1 MEHLKCL
8 RALFLTNPQDDLA
21 AIRSAKGDRVDDT
34 CDWVLTQHQ
43 YTSWLVEESPQLL
56 WLSGAPGIGKTMIAS
71 FLVEELTPI
80 AERTPQMT
88 LAYYFCDDKRQER
101 RTATAILRGLLLQV
115 LRQRPI
121 LFKYIQESFEMSRDS
136 LFKNFHALWRIFVA
150 IVNDPEVGEVCCLV
164 DALDECEKD
173 SRQLF
178 LFGLKKLY
186 CSQQSNIASVKFII
200 TSRRD
205 NEIVESLS
213 AVSPAI
219 WHLQIDSGKVNHDVS
234 KFINTKVN
242 ELSALKGYS
251 AGLKKDIKRALTDKA
266 GGTFLYVSLVLS
278 LLKRT
283 RAQSLVREK
292 LESLPEDLNNLYDKI
307 LSQIDQDCAEIAI
320 FVFRWVAVATRPL
333 TVKELAMARA
343 LSEWKTNKLPPDD
356 HLDEL
361 KDIFKCCEPLVTL
374 DTDHDTINLV
384 HQSAKDYLLGAY
396 LQEKRGLS
404 QYHVIP
410 ESTNLLMFRTC
421 WKFLSFEEFKQGT
434 ILIDR
439 GAYRYLDK
447 MSPFWGEHFFHRYAL
462 PQWQKHAI
470 AASPALAIDSRFWKT
485 NLAESPTLRDALL
498 LGAAARGGYV
508 IVQRLLENGAQIN
521 SRDEHKSTPFLL
533 ASREGHEKVLEL
545 LLERGNAGINSPN
558 IDGLT
563 PLHEAAAAGHTAV
576 VKLLLSHDDI
586 AVNSQDQNGDT
597 PLSCAAW
604 NGHEAVVKLLLS
616 HDDIAVNSQDKN
628 RDTPLLCAVWNGYE
642 VVVKLLLSHDD
653 ITVNSQNKNGDTPL
667 LWAASNGYEA
677 VVKLLLSHDDI
688 VVNSQ
693 DDSGRI
699 PLLYAAGR
707 GHKRVARLLL
717 SRDDIA
723 VNFKDRDGRTPL
735 LYAAWKGHEAVVKL
749 LLNHNGIV
757 VNSQDDSGRT
767 PLFWAVEYGH
777 ERVIRLLLSRDDI
790 DVNIRDNEGRTA
802 LA

>member
-1 MEHLKCL
+1 MKCL
-8 RALFLTNPQDDLA
+8 QALFLTDPQDDLE
-21 AIRSAKGDRVDDT
+21 AIRTAKGDRVDGT
-34 CDWVLTQHQ
+34 CEWILTHEQ
-43 YTSWLVEESPQLL
+43 YRSWLVEDDSRLL
-56 WLSGAPGIGKTMIAS
+56 WLSGAPGIGKTMIS
-71 FLVEELTPI
+71 NFLVEELTPI

-101 RTATAILRGLLLQV
+101 RTATAIIRGLLLQV

-121 LFKYIQESFEMSRDS
+121 LFKHIQESFEMSRDS
-136 LFKNFHALWRIFVA
+136 LFTNFHALWRIFVA

-178 LFGLKKLY
+178 LFGLKELY

-205 NEIVESLS
+205 IEIVESLS

-219 WHLQIDSGKVNHDVS
+219 RHLQIDSGKVNRDVS

-266 GGTFLYVSLVLS
+266 GGTFLYVSLVLG

-292 LESLPEDLNNLYDKI
+292 LKSLPEDLNNLYDKI

-333 TVKELAMARA
+333 TVEQLAMARA
-343 LSEWKTNKLPPDD
+343 LSEWKTNRLPPDD

-384 HQSAKDYLLGAY
+384 HQSAKDYLLSAY

-404 QYHVIP
+404 HYHVIP

-421 WKFLSFEEFKQGT
+421 WKFLSFEECKQGT
-434 ILIDR
+434 ILTDR
-439 GAYRYLDK
+439 GAYRYLDTK
-447 MSPFWGEHFFHRYAL
+447 PFGDEHFFQYAL
-462 PQWQKHAI
+462 PQWQEHAI
-470 AASPALAIDSRFWKT
+470 AASPALAVDSGFWKT

-498 LGAAARGGYV
+498 LGAAARGGCV
-508 IVQRLLENGAQIN
+508 IVQRLLENGAQID

-533 ASREGHEKVLEL
+533 ASREGHEKVLAL
-545 LLERGNAGINSPN
+545 LLERGNAGTNSPD
-558 IDGLT
+558 IDGRT

-576 VKLLLSHDDI
+576 VKLLLSQDDI
-586 AVNSQDQNGDT
+586 GVNSQGKFGRT
-597 PLSCAAW
+597 PLSCAA
-604 NGHEAVVKLLLS
+604 E
-616 HDDIAVNSQDKN
+616 
-628 RDTPLLCAVWNGYE
+628 NGYE
-642 VVVKLLLSHDD
+642 VVVKFLLSKED
-653 ITVNSQNKNGDTPL
+653 IGLNCQVKFGPTPL
-667 LWAASNGYEA
+667 SPAAEPG
-677 VVKLLLSHDDI
+677 D
-688 VVNSQ
+688 
-693 DDSGRI
+693 
-699 PLLYAAGR
+699 
-707 GHKRVARLLL
+707 
-717 SRDDIA
+717 
-723 VNFKDRDGRTPL
+723 
-735 LYAAWKGHEAVVKL
+735 
-749 LLNHNGIV
+749 
-757 VNSQDDSGRT
+757 
-767 PLFWAVEYGH
+767 
-777 ERVIRLLLSRDDI
+777 
-790 DVNIRDNEGRTA
+790 
-802 LA
+802 